1 MVGTMNVP
9 GGGGS
14 SKLPP
19 IPCNGWCYTESEEDI
34 VYDYAWTIERFSRAA
49 VNFRTGELGTS
60 SENLYQYCYATHI
73 PPIWCTLSDQINSIH
88 HIKHISG
95 QP

>member
-1 MVGTMNVP
+1 MFMVGTMNLP
-9 GGGGS
+9 SGGGS

-49 VNFRTGELGTS
+49 VNFRTGEL
-60 SENLYQYCYATHI
+60 ENQRILSRCYLKCRI
-73 PPIWCTLSDQINSIH
+73 SI
-88 HIKHISG
+88 
-95 QP
+95 QF